1 MIKSTLLVFI
11 FKFFLS
17 SLQAEEVVL
26 LWVGFKDKDHSPYS
40 LSRPHEFLS
49 HKSIE
54 RRLKQN
60 IAVDYY
66 DLPVSRLYVDSI
78 LSQENIGLMY
88 TSRWFNGAMFKV
100 TEPALIDWIKALGFV
115 SETEISKRKI
125 SKKEGK
131 KAVQSVDSEQQEYKM
146 LNGSFPYSSINKP
159 NGYVGYG
166 ASEVQISMLNG
177 QSLHEKGYWGN
188 GRTIAVLDA
197 GYRSVDTMTAFEDLW
212 IYGKIL
218 GYYDFVQA
226 KEELF
231 QGHSHGTHVFSV
243 MGANVPGIYTGVA
256 PAASYWLLRTEDG
269 ATEFRVEEYNWLAG
283 AEFSDSVGV
292 DIINSSLGYT
302 EFDDENQNY
311 TYQDMDGSTT
321 VIARAA
327 NLAFTRGILVV
338 NSAGNYGTRPWAY
351 IGSPADGHGVLAV
364 GGTDSDT
371 QRVAFSSVGPTF
383 DGRVKP
389 QVMAQGQGVA
399 IVNNMGAISNANGTS
414 FSAPLIA
421 GLAACLWEKFP
432 DATNSQIK
440 KAIIRS
446 ADRYFKPDSLYGF
459 GLPDFKYAAALLEKQ
474 LDDNQFLKLLQNPLM
489 PESAL
494 SVYAFEPESISV
506 DLFNS
511 SGQKVWTIDS
521 ISVLPGLND
530 IKPFSDISRL
540 SAGIYLIRVNFQ
552 KRTELVKAIK
562 L

>member
-1 MIKSTLLVFI
+1 MNRSILVAII
-11 FKFFLS
+11 FHFLIS
-17 SLQAEEVVL
+17 SLQAEKPVM
-26 LWVGFKDKDHSPYS
+26 LWVGFKDKNPSPYS

-49 HKSIE
+49 QKSIE

-60 IAVDYY
+60 IAVDHF
-66 DLPVSRLYVDSI
+66 DLPVPRLYIDSI
-78 LSQENIGLMY
+78 LSRENIELMY
-88 TSRWFNGAMFKV
+88 VSRWFNGAMFKV
-100 TEPALIDWIKALGFV
+100 TQPDMIEWIQALGFV
-115 SETEISKRKI
+115 LDTEITKREI
-125 SKKEGK
+125 TKKEGK
-131 KAVQSVDSEQQEYKM
+131 TAVQFVNSDQQDLVLDNE
-146 LNGSFPYSSINKP
+146 NFPYSSISKP
-159 NGYVGYG
+159 NGYTGYG
-166 ASEVQISMLNG
+166 ASEAQISMLKG
-177 QSLHEKGYWGN
+177 QSLHEQGYWGN
-188 GRTIAVLDA
+188 GKTIAVLDA

-212 IYGKIL
+212 VYGKIK

-243 MGANVPGIYTGVA
+243 MGANVPGVYTGVA
-256 PAASYWLLRTEDG
+256 PAASYWLIRTEDG

-283 AEFSDSVGV
+283 AEFADSVGV

-302 EFDDENQNY
+302 EFDDTNQNY
-311 TYQDMDGSTT
+311 TYHDMDGSTT

-327 NLAFTRGILVV
+327 NLAFTRGMLVV

-351 IGSPADGHGVLAV
+351 IGSPADAHGVLAV
-364 GGTDSDT
+364 GGTDGDAK
-371 QRVAFSSVGPTF
+371 RVAFSSVGPTS
-383 DGRVKP
+383 DKRVKP

-399 IVNNMGAISNANGTS
+399 VVNSMGAVSNANGTS
-414 FSAPLIA
+414 FSAPLIS

-432 DATNSQIK
+432 EATNSQIK

-474 LDDNQFLKLLQNPLM
+474 LDENQFLKLIHNPLK

-494 SVYAFEPESISV
+494 SIYAFEPESISV
-506 DLFNS
+506 ALFNS
-511 SGQKVWTIDS
+511 SGQKVWAVDN
-521 ISVLPGLND
+521 ISVLPGINE
-530 IKPFSDISRL
+530 IKPFSDIQNL
-540 SAGIYLIRVNFQ
+540 SSGIYLIRVNFQ